1 MNTPTKRAG
10 CKSSYKFTS
19 PTKKKDCDCWNGYKR
34 VPGTKPCAPGSCK
47 KESSPNKVQETL
59 AQEIA
64 RLNKSAE
71 VKKSGGKYVIVKGKK
86 MFKAKDGKLH
96 TGQVSDLDTTTDPYA
111 KKSPNK
117 NTGEKNIMEKK
128 SGFGP
133 RAGKGSD
140 DQSFEFAKSQFEMGK
155 YKTDPTKP
163 PTQDDKELD
172 KEEDAK
178 GVGNGNKK
186 KVFKD
191 GKKTKI
197 HGVKGGVGNWQ
208 PHQFRK

>member
-1 MNTPTKRAG
+1 MKTPTKRAG

-19 PTKKKDCDCWNGYKR
+19 PAKKKDCDCWKGYKR

-47 KESSPNKVQETL
+47 KEGSPNKQTETL

-111 KKSPNK
+111 KKAPLKSD
-117 NTGEKNIMEKK
+117 GEKNIMERK

-133 RAGKGSD
+133 RANKGSD
-140 DQSFEFAKSQFEMGK
+140 DQSFEIAKSKFEMGK
-155 YKTDPTKP
+155 YKNDPTVPPKP
-163 PTQDDKELD
+163 PEGL
-172 KEEDAK
+172 
-178 GVGNGNKK
+178 NH
-186 KVFKD
+186 KVHKD
-191 GKKTKI
+191 GPKKTTHVDPKI
-197 HGVKGGVGNWQ
+197 KNKVKGGVGNWQ
-208 PHQFRK
+208 AHQFRK

>member
-1 MNTPTKRAG
+1 MKTPTKRAG

-19 PTKKKDCDCWNGYKR
+19 PTKKKDCDCWKGYKR

-47 KESSPNKVQETL
+47 KEGSPNKQTETL

-64 RLNKSAE
+64 RLNKTDE

-96 TGQVSDLDTTTDPYA
+96 TGQVSDLDTTKDPYA
-111 KKSPNK
+111 KPKSPTK
-117 NTGEKNIMEKK
+117 VDLTKK
-128 SGFGP
+128 EGFGP
-133 RAGKGSD
+133 RAAKGND
-140 DQSFEFAKSQFEMGK
+140 DQSKEFAKSQFEMGK

-163 PTQDDKELD
+163 PKQDDPELD
-172 KEEDAK
+172 KKEDAK
-178 GVGNGNKK
+178 GVGSGNNK

-191 GKKTKI
+191 GKPKV
-197 HGVKGGVGNWQ
+197 HGIKGGVGNWQ

>member
-1 MNTPTKRAG
+1 MKTPTKRAG

-19 PTKKKDCDCWNGYKR
+19 PAKKKDCDCWKGYKR

-47 KESSPNKVQETL
+47 KEGSPNKQTETL

-96 TGQVSDLDTTTDPYA
+96 TGQVSDLDTTKDPYA
-111 KKSPNK
+111 KKAPLK
-117 NTGEKNIMEKK
+117 NEGEKNIMEKK

-133 RAGKGSD
+133 KASKGSD
-140 DQSFEFAKSQFEMGK
+140 DQSFELAKSKYEMGE
-155 YKTDPTKP
+155 YKVDPTKP
-163 PTQDDKELD
+163 PTPPQ
-172 KEEDAK
+172 
-178 GVGNGNKK
+178 GHNKK
-186 KVFKD
+186 VHKD
-191 GKKTKI
+191 GPKTNTVIDSKI
-197 HGVKGGVGNWQ
+197 KNKVKGGVGNWQ
-208 PHQFRK
+208 PHSQRK

>member
-1 MNTPTKRAG
+1 MKTPTKRAG

-19 PTKKKDCDCWNGYKR
+19 PAKKKDCDCWKGYKR

-47 KESSPNKVQETL
+47 KEGSPNKQTETL

-96 TGQVSDLDTTTDPYA
+96 TGQVSDLDTTKDPYA
-111 KKSPNK
+111 KKAPLKSD
-117 NTGEKNIMEKK
+117 GEKNIMEKK

-140 DQSFEFAKSQFEMGK
+140 DQSKELAKSRFEMGM
-155 YKTDPTKP
+155 YKNDPTIP
-163 PTQDDKELD
+163 PTPPQGLNNK
-172 KEEDAK
+172 
-178 GVGNGNKK
+178 VHNNGPKTNTVIDSKIKNK
-186 KVFKD
+186 
-191 GKKTKI
+191 
-197 HGVKGGVGNWQ
+197 VKGGVGNWQ
-208 PHQFRK
+208 PHSQRK